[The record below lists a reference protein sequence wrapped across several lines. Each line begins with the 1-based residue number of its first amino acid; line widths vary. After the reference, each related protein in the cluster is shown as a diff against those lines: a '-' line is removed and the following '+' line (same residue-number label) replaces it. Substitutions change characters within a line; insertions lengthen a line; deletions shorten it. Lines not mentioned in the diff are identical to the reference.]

1 MIQPNKITLQGALH
15 SKLQAQPEL
24 QAQLFRN
31 YPATPVPLLH
41 RLSFP

>member
-31 YPATPVPLLH
+31 HPVIPVL
-41 RLSFP
+41 